1 MARLVLNPLIRIR
14 DTLRF
19 QVPILTYPA
28 MFSEDAKPK
37 SDIRYPCTRLQ
48 GGFVM
53 DSATAIDWASRIR
66 CKRLTMEHIILVWQ
80 TIEEKVQK
88 IASRFS
94 FVGPVPYAEF
104 MVVTRRLTFRSRYV
118 GMDPKEIPRLHE
130 AEKEGIARE
139 LLKDEGLGHLE
150 FATRLD

>member
-1 MARLVLNPLIRIR
+1 
-14 DTLRF
+14 
-19 QVPILTYPA
+19 
-28 MFSEDAKPK
+28 MFSEDAKSK

-66 CKRLTMEHIILVWQ
+66 GRKLTMEHIILVWQ

-88 IASRFS
+88 FGSRFS
-94 FVGPVPYAEF
+94 FVDPVPYAEF
-104 MVVTRRLTFRSRYV
+104 MIVTRRLTFRSGYV
-118 GMDPKEIPRLHE
+118 DMDPKEIPRFHE
-130 AEKEGIARE
+130 GEKERIARE

-150 FATRLD
+150 FSTRLD